1 MYSGIYLNDCCINL
15 IYWVYSI
22 FVGVAENAV
31 APTAPL
37 MET

>member
-1 MYSGIYLNDCCINL
+1 MVVALTLFIGFTAF
-15 IYWVYSI
+15 

-37 MET
+37 MDA